1 VLENWKLSG
10 IQLCVVVGPANNR
23 PLSKV
28 VVEKDAR
35 QLAGGVNVVVNEPTD
50 ILGEFT
56 FSCAFDSG
64 TCCLIL
70 ALMMHA
76 KLQLRHG
83 SDRVEQSKSKYER
96 RVEKCTCARKCH
108 GVCLVRTASC
118 PSLVESLTL
127 DNATMRHAVL

>member
-23 PLSKV
+23 PLSWM

-50 ILGEFT
+50 ILREST
-56 FSCAFDSG
+56 FSG

-76 KLQLRHG
+76 RLQLRRG
-83 SDRVEQSKSKYER
+83 SDRVEQSKLKY
-96 RVEKCTCARKCH
+96 KAC
-108 GVCLVRTASC
+108 
-118 PSLVESLTL
+118 
-127 DNATMRHAVL
+127 